1 MLIKTR
7 LVEKPDAKPR
17 SGGFIIIN
25 LKLIFVLC
33 AKQRNS
39 GKTPLSLQPRSQLT
53 LLNSHPP

>member
-25 LKLIFVLC
+25 LKFILFYV
-33 AKQRNS
+33 RNS
-39 GKTPLSLQPRSQLT
+39 EIAVK
-53 LLNSHPP
+53 PPFLCNPAAS